1 MSVNFVYWLGLGRL
15 KDGLG
20 RLKDGLGR
28 LKDGLGRLKDG
39 LGRLKDG
46 LGRLKDGLGRLE
58 RRCTVVQAMHRCP
71 GDALLSK
78 GKSCCPWCNLEH
90 VVGGNGRRNFVS

>member
-46 LGRLKDGLGRLE
+46 LGRLK

-71 GDALLSK
+71 RANHGA
-78 GKSCCPWCNLEH
+78 H
-90 VVGGNGRRNFVS
+90 GGTWSTSSAVIGGGISSPRKKIRNK